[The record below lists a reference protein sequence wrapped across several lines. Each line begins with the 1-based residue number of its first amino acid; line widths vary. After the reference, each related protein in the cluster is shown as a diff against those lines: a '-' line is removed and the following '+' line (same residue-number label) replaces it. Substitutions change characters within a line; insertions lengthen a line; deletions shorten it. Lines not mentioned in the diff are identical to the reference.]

1 MSVGSVIR
9 ISNGLGCRIFY
20 VDSELNSK
28 TSDTDTDKC
37 KNRTHIRKV
46 FVSTDPKICCTVPNK
61 NFASSCPTR
70 PKPGAL
76 ESKLNLQSFL
86 LGRYTA
92 NASSPLRRL
101 LSTELRLL
109 RVFAPRKSDPLLKRS
124 RYGSPPLARHIAP
137 PLQDFHR
144 GRGRSEGG
152 YLGRLRRD
160 RDAYIPVTLVLGGN
174 GRNPIQPALDHRWVI
189 TNPGKNF

>member
-124 RYGSPPLARHIAP
+124 RYGSPPLRGTSRRRSKTSTEGVAGPKGDTWAGSGVTGTLISLSRLFWAATVETLYSP
-137 PLQDFHR
+137 PL
-144 GRGRSEGG
+144 
-152 YLGRLRRD
+152 
-160 RDAYIPVTLVLGGN
+160 
-174 GRNPIQPALDHRWVI
+174 I
-189 TNPGKNF
+189 TVG